1 MKGGANRMF
10 LRGRNLVIFIAFLL
24 LGMFASSILTLTIV
38 KPSSLADKGQGSTP
52 AGSTSFTAAE
62 LKKLSTTYNLI
73 QENFVTNVDK
83 TKLIDG
89 AVNGM
94 LAALGD
100 PYTTYMDKKEAG
112 QFQDVLNSTFQGIGA
127 EVSLEEGRVK
137 VISPIKGSP
146 AEKAGLLANDVIMAV
161 NGEKLDG
168 LNLTEAVSKIRGPK
182 GSQAKLQIMRTGMDA
197 IEVIVVRDDIPVET
211 VYSEMLEGQVGKIEI
226 REFVQHT
233 AQKFKEALKQLE
245 DQGMKGLIIDVRN
258 NPGGLFPAVIEM
270 SEPFVPSGKAIVQ
283 VEDRDG
289 HKQSTLSKGAGKKYP
304 VAVLINNGSAS
315 ASEIMAGA
323 LHEMGGAKLVGEK
336 TYGKGTVQITF
347 DKEFGDG
354 SNIKMT
360 IMKWLTP
367 NGTWIHKKG
376 IAPDI
381 TVEQP
386 AYFKVAPLTKKTTLK
401 QDMTGDDV
409 KNLQIMLD
417 GIGQTPGRT
426 DGYFNDKTVIAVK
439 AFQRLNSLP
448 VTGEVDEKTAQ
459 KLEEAVAKEIRS
471 PKNDLQLKSAVQY
484 LQGAAAK

>member
-38 KPSSLADKGQGSTP
+38 QPSSTSGKAKPPSSAT
-52 AGSTSFTAAE
+52 AGFSAEE
-62 LKKLSTTYNLI
+62 LKKLSTTYKLI
-73 QENFVTNVDK
+73 QDNYVSEVDK
-83 TKLIDG
+83 TKVIDG

-94 LAALGD
+94 LAALDD

-112 QFQDVLNSTFQGIGA
+112 QFQDILNSTFQGIGA

-137 VISPIKGSP
+137 VVSPIKGSP
-146 AEKAGLLANDVIMAV
+146 AEKAGILANDVITAV

-182 GSQAKLQIMRTGMDA
+182 GSQAKLQIMRTGMEA

-245 DQGMKGLIIDVRN
+245 DQGMKGLVIDVRN

-270 SEPFVPSGKAIVQ
+270 SEPFVPSGKSIVQ
-283 VEDRDG
+283 VEDREG
-289 HKQSTLSKGAGKKYP
+289 QKQATVSKGAGKKYP

-323 LHEMGGAKLVGEK
+323 LQEMGGAKLVGEK

-347 DKEFGDG
+347 DKELGDG

-376 IAPDI
+376 IAPDML
-381 TVEQP
+381 VEQP
-386 AYFKVAPLTKKTTLK
+386 AFFKVAPLTKKTVLK
-401 QDMTGDDV
+401 QDMTGEDV

-417 GIGQTPGRT
+417 GIGQTPGRM

-439 AFQRLNSLP
+439 AFQRLNNLP

-459 KLEEAVAKEIRS
+459 KLEEMVAKEIRS

-484 LQGAAAK
+484 VQGAAGK